1 MPTPEENKQ
10 TVQAFFTALQAKDA
24 VLVTSFLSADVD
36 WRVGEDA
43 VLPFLGPRHGPQG
56 VMDYFR
62 IAGEHIAMGS
72 VEAGEWT
79 AQDDRVA
86 LEGVTTSTVRA
97 TGRSF
102 TVHWAM
108 LFTLREGKIA
118 RYRHYMDTAPVVR
131 AWQQE

>member
-1 MPTPEENKQ
+1 MTTPEVNIR
-10 TVQAFFTALQAKDA
+10 TVQSFFTALQAKDA
-24 VLVTSFLSADVD
+24 TRVTSFLTEDVD

-62 IAGEHIAMGS
+62 IAGEYIAMGS
-72 VEAGEWT
+72 VTPGEWT
-79 AQDDRVA
+79 AQGDRVA
-86 LEGVTTSTVRA
+86 LEGVTTSAVRA
-97 TGRSF
+97 TGKSF

-118 RYRHYMDTAPVVR
+118 RYRHYLDTTPVLQ
-131 AWQQE
+131 AWQQQ